1 METLARYLVDNPV
14 IAGLIILSAAVVL
27 YFLIKKIIK
36 YALISL
42 AVFIILMGYS
52 YYKAPEEFPDR
63 VKSNISELRDR
74 SADMVD
80 KGKDA
85 LEKGKGVTETVERV
99 VEKGK
104 ELLSGPDDD

>member
-1 METLARYLVDNPV
+1 MEALTRYLIDNPV
-14 IAGLIILSAAVVL
+14 IAGLIVLSAVVVL
-27 YFLIKKIIK
+27 YFLIKKILK

-63 VKSNISELRDR
+63 VKSNISELRER
-74 SADMVD
+74 SGDMVD

-85 LEKGKGVTETVERV
+85 LEKGKSVTETVERV
-99 VEKGK
+99 VEKGR
-104 ELLSGPDDD
+104 ELFSGPDDD